1 MPNTDRATLW
11 GLRAAAS
18 ALALACF
25 MLAPVAVR
33 AQDADV
39 DPACVEAG
47 IVDASA
53 CADFLAAN
61 APPADEPVVEEPV
74 PDEPVVEEPVVE
86 EPAVEEPVVDEPVVD
101 EPVPDEPVIEQP
113 AVEEPVVPDEPAVE
127 DPAPVDTT
135 SDLDPACAAAGIT
148 DADACASFLTGGDQ
162 PVPEEPS
169 VEPPAD
175 EPVVTDTMSEA
186 PVVNAVPADESAVD
200 GAPSDE
206 PVVEDSSSTE
216 PAVDTPADVVTDET
230 SSDQPAADDSAP
242 SDDPAV
248 SDEPSAEPVV
258 DPAAEDDSAFTG
270 DDAPTDAAFTD
281 ETPITTDDQGQQVEP
296 IADLPPDTD
305 PADVAP
311 VTDSG
316 KVGEDAGEPP
326 QPPEF
331 VPVDD
336 AQAQTFEVP
345 PETDPVA
352 DEEATQIDTAPSFEA
367 PLGVTII
374 DQSTNVYEVNNQIII
389 NNFADDRDRLAYES
403 SSVDYYSY
411 PNGSSS
417 ETIYR
422 DDGSQL
428 ITIYDRFGNI
438 ISRTVYDAD
447 GNSYDL
453 AYYDPSYEE
462 DERMYWGD
470 PGDDLPPLR
479 IEVSLNLYIFAYDRY
494 DLADLTRF
502 LFLPPVEPIRHL
514 YTIDEVKRSP
524 RLRDAVPRVEI
535 GELSFAS
542 GSADVTPQQ
551 VPKLKKLASAILA
564 VLKKNR
570 GETFLIEGHTDAV
583 GSDRDNLV
591 LSDARARA
599 VARVL
604 TRSFHV
610 PPENL
615 VTQGYGERFLKVKTA
630 GPSAANRRVAVRR
643 ITALITPT
651 R

>member
-1 MPNTDRATLW
+1 MPKTDRATLW
-11 GLRAAAS
+11 GLRAVSS

-39 DPACVEAG
+39 DPACVAAG

-61 APPADEPVVEEPV
+61 AAPPADEPVVEEPV
-74 PDEPVVEEPVVE
+74 PDEPVVEQPAVEEPVV
-86 EPAVEEPVVDEPVVD
+86 PDEPVVDEPVVD
-101 EPVPDEPVIEQP
+101 EPVPDEPVVEQP
-113 AVEEPVVPDEPAVE
+113 AVDEPVVPDEPAVE
-127 DPAPVDTT
+127 DHAPVDTT
-135 SDLDPACAAAGIT
+135 SDLDPACAAVGIT

-186 PVVNAVPADESAVD
+186 PVVKDVPADESAVD
-200 GAPSDE
+200 SVPSEE
-206 PVVEDSSSTE
+206 PVVEDG
-216 PAVDTPADVVTDET
+216 
-230 SSDQPAADDSAP
+230 AP
-242 SDDPAV
+242 SEDPAV
-248 SDEPSAEPVV
+248 SDEPSAEPVA
-258 DPAAEDDSAFTG
+258 DPAVEDDSAFTG
-270 DDAPTDAAFTD
+270 DDAPTDAAFAS
-281 ETPITTDDQGQQVEP
+281 ETPIATDDQGQQVEP

-336 AQAQTFEVP
+336 AQAQTFDVP

-367 PLGVTII
+367 PQGVTII

-389 NNFADDRDRLAYES
+389 NNFAEDRDRLAYDS
-403 SSVDYYSY
+403 SRVDYYSY
-411 PNGSSS
+411 PNSSSS

-422 DDGSQL
+422 EDGSQL

-447 GNSYDL
+447 GNGYDL

-470 PGDDLPPLR
+470 PGDDLPPLK
-479 IEVSLNLYIFAYDRY
+479 IEVSLNLYIFVYDRY

-542 GSADVTPQQ
+542 GSAEVTPQQ

-591 LSDARARA
+591 LSDARART